1 MNKYTLTRLRDDVLL
16 CNLNDL
22 AAQDRTI
29 TANLLAHMAEV
40 DVRRLFAPAGYSS
53 MHAYCVEKLGL
64 SDDAAFK
71 RLQVARQARRF
82 PQVYVALA
90 EGHVHLTGL
99 NLLAPHLTAENVD
112 DLLARAKHL
121 RKPEIELLVARRFPR
136 AELQRLDDGICALP
150 RLAPAQVGSG
160 SNGASIAPGDDTL
173 ARSDAALAP
182 AQAGALLAPAQVVAE
197 PRPRVAPIT
206 AERFA
211 VQVTIDR
218 ATHDKL
224 RHAQALLG
232 HTVPS
237 GDVAQVLDR
246 ALDALIVQL
255 EKRKLGATARPREPR
270 PTLGKRTI
278 PAHVRRAV
286 WKRDDG
292 RCTFVGDD
300 GHRCATRTFLEFDHV
315 VPVARGGAATAGQI
329 RLLCRTHNQHEA
341 ERLFGKHFMEGKRA
355 SERGELSGSVSD
367 RPPGSRI
374 GAALAPG

>member
-16 CNLNDL
+16 CSLNDL

-29 TANLLAHMAEV
+29 TANLLAYMAEV
-40 DVRRLFAPAGYSS
+40 DLRRLFAPAGYSS

-90 EGHVHLTGL
+90 EGRVHLSGL

-112 DLLARAKHL
+112 ELLAAARHR
-121 RKPEIELLVARRFPR
+121 RKSEIELLVARRFPR
-136 AELQRLDDGICALP
+136 VEVQRLDDGICALS
-150 RLAPAQVGSG
+150 RLAPAQVGG
-160 SNGASIAPGDDTL
+160 GAA
-173 ARSDAALAP
+173 DAAPALGDVSQAPADAAPAP
-182 AQAGALLAPAQVVAE
+182 AQVGGLVAPAKVVAE

-237 GDVAQVLDR
+237 GDVFQVLDR
-246 ALDALIVQL
+246 ALDALIDQL
-255 EKRKLGATARPREPR
+255 EKRKLGAASKPREPR
-270 PTLGKRTI
+270 PSLGKRTI

-286 WKRDDG
+286 WKRDG
-292 RCTFVGDD
+292 GWCTFVGDD
-300 GHRCATRTFLEFDHV
+300 GHRCDTRTLLEFDHV
-315 VPVARGGAATAGQI
+315 VPVALGGDATAEQI

-355 SERGELSGSVSD
+355 RDRSNGETHVSD
-367 RPPGSRI
+367 RPPGTRI